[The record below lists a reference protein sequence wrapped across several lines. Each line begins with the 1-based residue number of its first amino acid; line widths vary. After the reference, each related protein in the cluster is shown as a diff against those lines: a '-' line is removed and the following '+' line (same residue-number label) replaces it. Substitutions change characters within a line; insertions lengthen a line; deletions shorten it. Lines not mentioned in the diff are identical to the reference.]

1 MEEDDIVY
9 FRQVTCEHG
18 KQEFYT
24 QRNFDILKG
33 FELVY
38 TRCLNCHK
46 IMNLEVKKF

>member
-38 TRCLNCHK
+38 TRFLNCHK